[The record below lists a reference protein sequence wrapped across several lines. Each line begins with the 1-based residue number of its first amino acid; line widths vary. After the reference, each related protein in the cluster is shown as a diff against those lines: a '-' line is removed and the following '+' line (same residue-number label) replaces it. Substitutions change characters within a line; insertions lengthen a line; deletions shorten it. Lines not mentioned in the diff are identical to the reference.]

1 MPSSVLIIQIYI
13 FTLLDDNDILLE
25 NSCNPDLNLFSENIK
40 NLGTTQLLP
49 SKFHYFLDK
58 SVTHWFPN

>member
-40 NLGTTQLLP
+40 NLGTT
-49 SKFHYFLDK
+49 
-58 SVTHWFPN
+58 